1 MHRTR
6 ELIVE
11 NFDNGAYHSNVYVSA
26 AGLMLDR
33 YYGYPLTTEVVGSRY
48 TEIATEH
55 GDEVH
60 PRNEGY
66 DQMADAM
73 LPILSYL
80 THL

>member
-1 MHRTR
+1 
-6 ELIVE
+6 VQ
-11 NFDNGAYHSNVYVSA
+11 YKKQSN
-26 AGLMLDR
+26 
-33 YYGYPLTTEVVGSRY
+33 YYGWPIKVQV
-48 TEIATEH
+48 EIATEH